1 MKTGISLYPGLGRSC
16 ADELALLEEA
26 AAMGITRVFTS
37 LHIPESDTDVLS
49 MELQEIL
56 SVARHHHFDVI
67 ADVSPKTQEL
77 LNLPSLTPEHL
88 LSLGITTVRFD
99 YGFDVRKIALF
110 SHMMKVQLNASTLR
124 PEGLAA
130 LQEAGAD
137 FNHIDSL
144 HNFYPRPHTGLGEDY
159 VQKQTQWLQNQGIS
173 VGLFIPS
180 QAGRRLPLREGL
192 PTLEDDRNR
201 TVDLAARHAQA
212 MGADTVYIGD
222 SAPSQ
227 EELTA
232 LSHAGREE
240 KGRIV
245 LKARLLSHDPFLQDL
260 LSQPMTARLDP
271 AQDVIRA
278 AESRS
283 RLQGHIISGDET
295 ADQPVSYGDI
305 TVDNEGY
312 GRYMGEVQISLKSYP
327 GGPNCNRAAYILPE
341 EQFLI
346 PYITPGRAFRLE
358 FVR

>member
-77 LNLPSLTPEHL
+77 LNLPSLTPELL

-124 PEGLAA
+124 PAELAA

-137 FNHIDSL
+137 FSHIDSL

-180 QAGRRLPLREGL
+180 QTGRRLPLREGL

-201 TVDLAARHAQA
+201 TVDLAAATPRLWAQ
-212 MGADTVYIGD
+212 I
-222 SAPSQ
+222 
-227 EELTA
+227 
-232 LSHAGREE
+232 
-240 KGRIV
+240 
-245 LKARLLSHDPFLQDL
+245 PF
-260 LSQPMTARLDP
+260 
-271 AQDVIRA
+271 
-278 AESRS
+278 
-283 RLQGHIISGDET
+283 ISVT
-295 ADQPVSYGDI
+295 
-305 TVDNEGY
+305 
-312 GRYMGEVQISLKSYP
+312 
-327 GGPNCNRAAYILPE
+327 LP
-341 EQFLI
+341 
-346 PYITPGRAFRLE
+346 PHRKN
-358 FVR
+358 